1 VRYIVRAL
9 LALVVFALGAPV
21 RADDTPEVTTA
32 VAALEKLGAKV
43 SRAEKKPGK
52 PIYQVHFSSKNCDI
66 TDDDLKHLAPL
77 TDTEWL
83 LLLGQKKVTG
93 EGLKHITKLPNL
105 QHIDFAKTPI
115 KGEHLAHLSEMKQL
129 VRLGLWDTAIDD
141 AGLAHLK
148 ELKNL
153 EFLFLTNAKI
163 GDAGL
168 KNLGEKP
175 NLHDFRLGGTL
186 VTDDCLPIIKKQF
199 PKVGYITAKD
209 SKLTPAGAELGKKLG
224 IMVDFTT
231 KY

>member
-1 VRYIVRAL
+1 MRVL
-9 LALVVFALGAPV
+9 LALIAVVLAAPV
-21 RADDTPEVTTA
+21 RADDSPEARAA

-43 SRAEKKPGK
+43 SRHESKPGK
-52 PIYQVHFSSKNCDI
+52 PVYQVHFPGKGCEI
-66 TDDDLKHLAPL
+66 TDDDLKHLAALPDL
-77 TDTEWL
+77 EWL

-93 EGLKHITKLPNL
+93 DGLKHLTKLPNL
-105 QHIDFAKTPI
+105 KHIDCAKTPI
-115 KGEHLAHLSEMKQL
+115 KGESLAHLSGMKQL

-148 ELKNL
+148 ELPNL
-153 EFLFLTNAKI
+153 RYLFLTNAKI

-175 NLHDFRLGGTL
+175 DLYDLRLGGTL
-186 VTDDCLPIIKKQF
+186 VTDGCLPVIKKQF

-209 SKLTPAGAELGKKLG
+209 SKLTPAGADTGKKLG
-224 IMVDFTT
+224 ITVDFTM

>member
-1 VRYIVRAL
+1 MRAL
-9 LALVVFALGAPV
+9 LALGILALVAPL
-21 RADDTPEVTTA
+21 RADDTPEVKTA

-43 SRAEKKPGK
+43 SRAEEKPGK
-52 PIYQVHFSSKNCDI
+52 PIYEVHFPRKGCEI

-77 TDTEWL
+77 TDMEWL

-93 EGLKHITKLPNL
+93 EGLKHLTKLPKL

-115 KGEHLAHLSEMKQL
+115 KGESLKHLRDMKQL
-129 VRLGLWDTAIDD
+129 VRLGLWDTEIDD

-153 EFLFLTNAKI
+153 EFLFLVNAKI

-186 VTDDCLPIIKKQF
+186 VTDDCLPLIKKQF

-209 SKLTPAGAELGKKLG
+209 SKITKAGAEAGKKLG